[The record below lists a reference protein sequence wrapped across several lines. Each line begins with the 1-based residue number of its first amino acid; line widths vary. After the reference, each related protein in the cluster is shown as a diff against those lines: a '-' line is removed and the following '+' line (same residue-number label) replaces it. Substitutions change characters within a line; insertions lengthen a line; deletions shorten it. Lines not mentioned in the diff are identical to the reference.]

1 MRRTLLCASLLVL
14 CLCPAMA
21 SAEDHNFATFFKHLQ
36 AGQKQ
41 TVVAY
46 GTSVTKYG
54 YWVQAMQDWFNQQYP
69 GLVTV
74 INNGGPGQN
83 SDWGVE
89 HLQEMV
95 LKLHPDLVTI
105 EFATNDAHE
114 RFKMPLEKSRNNLD
128 KIVTAIH
135 SANPQTAIVLQTM
148 NVFWDNPKAF
158 ARADSGRPQLHAF
171 YDGYRTYAKEHGLPI
186 VDNEPGWQK
195 VKDTD
200 PATFHLELPDGTHPN
215 KNGSLQVNWPNVK
228 AVLEQG
234 QKEAKQHP

>member
-1 MRRTLLCASLLVL
+1 MRRIVICLSLMLL
-14 CLCPAMA
+14 CLCPAAA
-21 SAEDHNFATFFKHLQ
+21 SAQDHNLATFFQHLQ

-54 YWVQAMQDWFNQQYP
+54 YWVQLMQDWFNEQYP

-83 SDWGVE
+83 SDWGVA
-89 HLQEMV
+89 HLQDMV
-95 LKLHPDLVTI
+95 LDHHPDLVTI

-114 RFKMPLEKSRNNLD
+114 RFNMPLERSHTNLD
-128 KIVTAIH
+128 KIVKAIH
-135 SANPQTAIVLQTM
+135 AANPQTAIVLQTM
-148 NVFWDNPKAF
+148 NVFWDCPGAF
-158 ARADSGRPQLHAF
+158 ARAESGRPQLHAF
-171 YDGYRTYAKEHGLPI
+171 YEGYRVYAKEHALPI

-200 PATFHLELPDGTHPN
+200 PETFHKQLPDGTHPN
-215 KNGSLQVNWPNVK
+215 KFGNLAVNWPNVK

-234 QKEAKQHP
+234 QKEAKHS